1 MTEQHPMLPTQQQ
14 FTEWDSEYFDGEGQ
28 NFDVMMMKAFQAG
41 ADQRLDQVIK
51 WLDENLHDYLHEYVC
66 HEYRF
71 AKDIIEDFKLAMNS
85 STEEDNND

>member
-41 ADQRLDQVIK
+41 AGPTVGTGD
-51 WLDENLHDYLHEYVC
+51 
-66 HEYRF
+66 
-71 AKDIIEDFKLAMNS
+71 
-85 STEEDNND
+85 